1 MGSKK
6 ILVFAIIFTVLS
18 VIFGIVSI
26 VVLIHP
32 SDAYSYID
40 ELVYNEGIIAKKI
53 EYSGTYSD
61 IYIENSDVCLSVL
74 HQTVENQS
82 AFDRLQSGDK
92 IIFGLDKEGQD
103 KFENGEKPSGFVMTL
118 STDKE
123 EIISVDAWGKMFE
136 DTEKNGKILVLCADV
151 VFIVISVIFYMLW
164 LRNKRKYQLN

>member
-82 AFDRLQSGDK
+82 PFDRLQSGDK

-103 KFENGEKPSGFVMTL
+103 KFENGEREVVLNKSKRINVFVNRSVSESYLQDRLSDGFKYL
-118 STDKE
+118 SIT
-123 EIISVDAWGKMFE
+123 
-136 DTEKNGKILVLCADV
+136 TQTYC
-151 VFIVISVIFYMLW
+151 
-164 LRNKRKYQLN
+164 R